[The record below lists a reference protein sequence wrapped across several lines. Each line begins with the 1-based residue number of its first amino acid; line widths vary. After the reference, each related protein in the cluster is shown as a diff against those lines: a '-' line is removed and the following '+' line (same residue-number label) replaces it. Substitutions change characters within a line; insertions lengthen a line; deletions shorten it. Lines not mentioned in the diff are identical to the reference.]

1 MKLLL
6 LTLTLTLYAS
16 ALHTT
21 GQMFGVFRPGMDNT
35 NVEVARLLPQDEVEI
50 LPNRKEMRVKA
61 RPGTAFEIVFKC
73 NEEGKSLIFTE
84 GAGYKWVG
92 CCPAGT
98 KLMGNDTT
106 AFDCCDGG
114 EDVTGCKATN
124 GYECCP
130 SGYTWDG
137 NDCTI
142 IDDNHPCRP
151 PPDCPM
157 GQVRSIID
165 GMCIMACE
173 PDMIL
178 NSEGFCVC
186 PDGQVF
192 DGVECLCALGTE
204 KSDDGTCQTKCPDGS
219 TRMANG
225 ECRPIECGPGE
236 ILINGDCVAP
246 CKPPA
251 VLTRGTCKVPR
262 CPKGSIRSDDICTSP
277 CPPGQIFQDEIRTCI
292 RFGKRCPKG
301 LVRFSNDDECTSL
314 CQDEEMLVDDECIC
328 QAGKQRSPISM
339 LCEDI
344 VPDPPTTDPVTC
356 LSGITTGKSNAKFQS
371 RYNTNFRSRQ
381 MLHPHLRKWTE
392 LWLPRSL
399 RLLHGLFRPPI
410 QQIPSLP
417 QRNLLSRPR
426 TRSRGLLQPA
436 RDLRRTST
444 HIKREEKNLRQQRQ

>member
-1 MKLLL
+1 
-6 LTLTLTLYAS
+6 
-16 ALHTT
+16 
-21 GQMFGVFRPGMDNT
+21 MDNT

-50 LPNRKEMRVKA
+50 PPNRKEMRVKA

-106 AFDCCDGG
+106 AFDCGDVG

-142 IDDNHPCRP
+142 IDDNHPCHP

-192 DGVECLCALGTE
+192 DGVED
-204 KSDDGTCQTKCPDGS
+204 SNVS
-219 TRMANG
+219 
-225 ECRPIECGPGE
+225 
-236 ILINGDCVAP
+236 AP
-246 CKPPA
+246 
-251 VLTRGTCKVPR
+251 L
-262 CPKGSIRSDDICTSP
+262 
-277 CPPGQIFQDEIRTCI
+277 E
-292 RFGKRCPKG
+292 
-301 LVRFSNDDECTSL
+301 
-314 CQDEEMLVDDECIC
+314 
-328 QAGKQRSPISM
+328 
-339 LCEDI
+339 
-344 VPDPPTTDPVTC
+344 
-356 LSGITTGKSNAKFQS
+356 
-371 RYNTNFRSRQ
+371 
-381 MLHPHLRKWTE
+381 
-392 LWLPRSL
+392 PRSL
-399 RLLHGLFRPPI
+399 MMALVRQNVRMDQLQWPTANVAPSNADLVKFLSTAIVSHHASL
-410 QQIPSLP
+410 QQF
-417 QRNLLSRPR
+417 
-426 TRSRGLLQPA
+426 
-436 RDLRRTST
+436 
-444 HIKREEKNLRQQRQ
+444 

>member
-1 MKLLL
+1 MKLLF
-6 LTLTLTLYAS
+6 LTLTLALYAS
-16 ALHTT
+16 AHNRPNVRRLPSRH
-21 GQMFGVFRPGMDNT
+21 GQHQRRSSASPP
-35 NVEVARLLPQDEVEI
+35 ARRSRNPTQPQR
-50 LPNRKEMRVKA
+50 NRVKS

-157 GQVRSIID
+157 SQVRSIID

-192 DGVECLCALGTE
+192 DGVECLCAPGTE

-219 TRMANG
+219 TPMANG

-236 ILINGDCVAP
+236 ILIDGDCVAP

-251 VLTRGTCKVPR
+251 VLTRGTCNR
-262 CPKGSIRSDDICTSP
+262 L
-277 CPPGQIFQDEIRTCI
+277 
-292 RFGKRCPKG
+292 GKN
-301 LVRFSNDDECTSL
+301 S
-314 CQDEEMLVDDECIC
+314 
-328 QAGKQRSPISM
+328 
-339 LCEDI
+339 
-344 VPDPPTTDPVTC
+344 
-356 LSGITTGKSNAKFQS
+356 
-371 RYNTNFRSRQ
+371 
-381 MLHPHLRKWTE
+381 
-392 LWLPRSL
+392 
-399 RLLHGLFRPPI
+399 
-410 QQIPSLP
+410 
-417 QRNLLSRPR
+417 
-426 TRSRGLLQPA
+426 
-436 RDLRRTST
+436 
-444 HIKREEKNLRQQRQ
+444 